1 MKYRLI
7 PEWPNLLLGTI
18 FGADV
23 PKNTESEIFF
33 CGEIEDI
40 AKLRVPFRS
49 FTPLMI
55 IRKWYF
61 QHPQYLIWQSKGLL
75 CFGLFSSFH
84 AMSTFSSIE
93 YLNNHWVRESLS
105 TDAIFSSDIDL
116 HLIVVFLSPSSEIN
130 TTKRIGWC
138 RSPALKLYV
147 NISSTPHSKLS
158 SHSQILWHN
167 VHVRLLHSGA
177 CWCCKCVPYFCENH
191 VHCQSKF

>member
-1 MKYRLI
+1 MYGVFSVV
-7 PEWPNLLLGTI
+7 WTVS
-18 FGADV
+18 FF
-23 PKNTESEIFF
+23 FF
-33 CGEIEDI
+33 CFLFFFQAEDG
-40 AKLRVPFRS
+40 
-49 FTPLMI
+49 
-55 IRKWYF
+55 IRDHCVTGV
-61 QHPQYLIWQSKGLL
+61 QTCALPI
-75 CFGLFSSFH
+75 
-84 AMSTFSSIE
+84 SSIE

-191 VHCQSKF
+191 VDCQSKT